1 MAVFILIG
9 ILYGIG
15 VAVSLAIL
23 ITVSVLKK
31 SNDIGDS
38 RGKFE
43 DFSKYINYTY
53 SEDNLRNYR

>member
-23 ITVSVLKK
+23 ITFSVLKK
-31 SNDIGDS
+31 
-38 RGKFE
+38 
-43 DFSKYINYTY
+43 
-53 SEDNLRNYR
+53 